1 MTDAGKLHKNAFEE
15 RRSLPEQID
24 MTDYYLQEYLNYIDN
39 TPDLREAKALR
50 NLWSNCT
57 IRVYPY
63 ETLTGRL
70 LYNEP
75 VVFNYGSGTY
85 INHYTA
91 ELLGISEITLARVR
105 QRKYVNLHDPLFFA
119 RYPGLVSNELV
130 EACRNTSAGSTFFGG
145 HMVMNHTRLLQIGLN
160 GYGELIAEHNDGSEY
175 YEALFTILEAFRTVI
190 LRTAEECSKIG
201 CNELA
206 DDLTY
211 IAYNRP
217 ESFRQAIHL
226 IWLVHICADCDSF
239 GRTDQYLYP
248 FFKSDIENGKITYEE
263 ALSLIEGLVIKVE
276 EAGSIQ
282 NMTIGGDYNEIT
294 LMIMRAT
301 RDIMYKGPNLCL
313 RINDTMPD
321 IYKAEIIKSL
331 GTGQA
336 LPALYND
343 NQYIPH
349 LIRYGIPE
357 SDAVNYCLAGCSQV
371 MIPGKTQ
378 FVNDIGMM
386 NIAKIFELTMNE
398 IDGCESFDEFYNTFT
413 DKLKY
418 YSKLE
423 ADINNIDIRVRGNT
437 EGYIFRSLLTDGCIE
452 SGIGCYRGG
461 AVYNGVQLEC
471 IGITNA
477 ADSLMGLKRAVF
489 DDNIVTF
496 AELKSVLSND
506 FIGCEKL
513 QRYLLS
519 QVPKYGNGTSEVDN
533 IRMEIT
539 NILFDALTSQKG
551 ELGGHYIPGEV
562 IFVAHDGMGQAVGA
576 TPDGRNKSKPLADS
590 AGASQGFDING
601 PTALIN
607 SLLTNLNRHLVTTIA
622 VNVKFAK
629 SMWDTNNDKIYAL
642 FDSYFKAG
650 GQQLQVNVTDN
661 EILKR
666 AYDNPDSYRGLIIRV
681 GGYSDYYVNLSR
693 NLQREIIERSSHVL

>member
-1 MTDAGKLHKNAFEE
+1 MTEAGKLHKQAFEL
-15 RRSLPEQID
+15 RRKSHVHIEA
-24 MTDYYLQEYLNYIDN
+24 TDFYLQEYLKYIDN
-39 TPDLREAKALR
+39 TPELREAKALL
-50 NLWSNCT
+50 NLWRNCT
-57 IRVYPY
+57 IKVYPD
-63 ETLTGRL
+63 ETLVGRI

-75 VVFNYGSGTY
+75 VGFHYGCGTY
-85 INHYTA
+85 INHGVDEDTA
-91 ELLGISEITLARVR
+91 NLIR
-105 QRKYVNLHDPLFFA
+105 QRKYVNLYEPIFFE
-119 RYPGLVSNELV
+119 RYPDLLNDELI
-130 EACRNTSAGSTFFGG
+130 EACYNTSAGSSFFGG
-145 HMVMNHTRLLQIGLN
+145 HMVMHHAKLLEIGLN
-160 GYGELIAEHNDGSEY
+160 GYGELINQYNDGSEY
-175 YEALFTILEAFRTVI
+175 YEALSTILEAFRTVI
-190 LRTAEECSKIG
+190 LRTADECD
-201 CNELA
+201 NELA
-206 DDLTY
+206 DDLKY
-211 IAYNRP
+211 IAYHKPN
-217 ESFRQAIHL
+217 SFRQAIQL
-226 IWLVHICADCDSF
+226 IWFVHICADCDSF

-248 FFKSDIENGKITYEE
+248 FYKSDIESGKITYEE

-276 EAGSIQ
+276 EVGAIQ
-282 NMTIGGDYNEIT
+282 NMTIGGEYNDIT
-294 LMIMRAT
+294 LMIMRST
-301 RDIMYKGPNLCL
+301 REVMYKGPNLCL

-321 IYKAEIIKSL
+321 IYKDEIIKSL

-398 IDGCESFDEFYNTFT
+398 FDDCGNYDEFYNKFIA
-413 DKLKY
+413 KIKH
-418 YSKLE
+418 SSNLE
-423 ADINNIDIRVRGNT
+423 ADLNNIDIRIRGNT

-477 ADSLMGLKRAVF
+477 ADSLMGLKRTVF
-489 DDNIVTF
+489 DDKIVNF
-496 AELKSVLSND
+496 ATLKSALADD
-506 FIGCEKL
+506 FNGYEKL
-513 QRYLLS
+513 QRYLLT
-519 QVPKYGNGTSEVDN
+519 QVPKYGNGNNEVDN
-533 IRMEIT
+533 IRTEIT
-539 NILFDALTSQKG
+539 KILFDALTSQKG

-562 IFVAHDGMGQAVGA
+562 IFVAHDGMGQNVAA

-607 SLLTNLNRHLVTTIA
+607 SLLTNVNRHLVTTIA

-629 SMWDTNNDKIYAL
+629 SMWDTNSDKIYAL
-642 FDSYFKAG
+642 FDSYFKSG
-650 GQQLQVNVTDN
+650 GQQLQVNVNDN
-661 EILKR
+661 AILEK
-666 AYDNPDSYRGLIIRV
+666 AYNDPDNYRNLIIRV